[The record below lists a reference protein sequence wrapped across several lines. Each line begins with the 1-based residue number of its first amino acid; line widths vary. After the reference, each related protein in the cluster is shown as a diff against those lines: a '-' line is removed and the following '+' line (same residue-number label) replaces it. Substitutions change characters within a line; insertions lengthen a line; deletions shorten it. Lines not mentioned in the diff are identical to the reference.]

1 MSVIAYH
8 GFSDWIC
15 YCFSSSN
22 MQLTLWLILQW
33 GHKCTHS
40 VLRCARKIQCLYSI
54 KWLVSLFT
62 SLQGVASRDIVTL
75 TET

>member
-1 MSVIAYH
+1 MGFQTGYAIVLAVVI
-8 GFSDWIC
+8 SI
-15 YCFSSSN
+15 

-40 VLRCARKIQCLYSI
+40 VLRCAREIQCLYSI

>member
-1 MSVIAYH
+1 MGFQTGYAIVLAVVI
-8 GFSDWIC
+8 SI
-15 YCFSSSN
+15 

>member
-1 MSVIAYH
+1 MGFQTGYAIVLAVVI
-8 GFSDWIC
+8 SI
-15 YCFSSSN
+15 

-62 SLQGVASRDIVTL
+62 SLQGLASRDIVTL